1 MKKLLVSL
9 IVLALVGSVSAELI
23 QGGSFEYW
31 GSTYTLHIYGST
43 SSSIGGD
50 WHVDYIGE
58 PGFGVVALPDGWT
71 GSPVSDGYWNMHL
84 ADGGRPAGIAQNITT
99 EIGKQ
104 YSLSFW
110 HEDFGWDQPAQMLVQ
125 IGDAGGTGTEYL
137 SQVFTA
143 TTPVYQGATFT
154 ATGTSS
160 VIRFENQ
167 QYGNTIDEVSIVPEP
182 ITIALLGFG
191 GLLLR
196 RKR

>member
-1 MKKLLVSL
+1 MKKLIVSL
-9 IVLALVGSVSAELI
+9 IVLAFVGSASAELI

-31 GSTYTLHIYGST
+31 GSTFTLHIYGGT

-50 WHVDYIGE
+50 WHVNKPAWGI
-58 PGFGVVALPDGWT
+58 VALPDGWT
-71 GSPVSDGYWNMHL
+71 GSPVSDGYWNMHI
-84 ADGGRPAGIAQNITT
+84 ADGGSDGSITQNITT

-104 YSLSFW
+104 YTLSFW
-110 HEDFGWDQPAQMLVQ
+110 HEDFGWDEVAEMLVT
-125 IGDAGGTGTEYL
+125 IGDTGGTGAEYL

-143 TTPVYQGATFT
+143 TTAVYQTATFT
-154 ATGTSS
+154 ATATNS
-160 VIRFENQ
+160 IIEFDNLAN
-167 QYGNTIDEVSIVPEP
+167 GNTIDEVSIVPEP